1 MHRAGIGLI
10 AVAALLAGFYVSTQY
25 YAEPST
31 ASVQSQQD
39 NLVGKKRPD
48 FRLASH
54 TGEFITASDFA
65 GKTLLVNF
73 WATWCA
79 PCRKEMPMLMDMQR
93 QYGSRG
99 LQVVGIALDEVQSV
113 RDFIDQYGISYPIL
127 VGQADVMA
135 TSAEY
140 GNVEGVLPYSVL
152 VDKTGIIRWQY
163 SGEIHPDDVSKQ
175 LDKLL

>member
-1 MHRAGIGLI
+1 MRRAGIGLI
-10 AVAALLAGFYVSTQY
+10 AIVALLAGFYWSTQY
-25 YAEPST
+25 FTEPLT
-31 ASVQSQQD
+31 ASVQPKQG
-39 NLVGKKRPD
+39 NLVGKQRPD

-54 TGEFITASDFA
+54 TGELINASDFT

-73 WATWCA
+73 WATWCT
-79 PCRKEMPMLMDMQR
+79 PCRHEMPMLMDMQR
-93 QYGSRG
+93 EYGSKG
-99 LQVVGIALDEVQSV
+99 FQVVGIALDDVQSV

-135 TSAEY
+135 ASAEY
-140 GNVEGVLPYSVL
+140 GNVKGVLPYSVL

-163 SGEIHPDDVSKQ
+163 SGEIHPEDVSRW

>member
-10 AVAALLAGFYVSTQY
+10 AIVALLAGFYWSTQY
-25 YAEPST
+25 YAEPLT
-31 ASVQSQQD
+31 ASVQSQQA

-54 TGEFITASDFA
+54 TGEFISASDFA

-73 WATWCA
+73 WATWCR
-79 PCRKEMPMLMDMQR
+79 PCRQEMPMLMDMQR
-93 QYGSRG
+93 EYGPKG
-99 LQVVGIALDEVQSV
+99 LQVVGIALDDVQSV
-113 RDFIDQYGISYPIL
+113 RDFINEYGISYPIL

-140 GNVEGVLPYSVL
+140 GNVKGVLPYSVL

-163 SGEIHPDDVSKQ
+163 SGEIHPEDVSRR
-175 LDKLL
+175 LDELL